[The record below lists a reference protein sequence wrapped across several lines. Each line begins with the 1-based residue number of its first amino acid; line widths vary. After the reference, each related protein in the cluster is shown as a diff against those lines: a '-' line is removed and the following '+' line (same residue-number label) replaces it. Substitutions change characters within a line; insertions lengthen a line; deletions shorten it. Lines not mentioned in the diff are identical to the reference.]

1 MIYKLLDA
9 VRPKRK
15 VLIQTHNNPDPD
27 TIAAAFALKNLL
39 HATLKKRVTIAYM
52 GIIGRA
58 ENKEMVRLCK
68 IDMHLMSK
76 LDTSRYDYFIIVD
89 TQPGAGNV
97 YESNGRKP
105 DAVIDHHNLRLSQH
119 DYPFLDIRE
128 NYGSTST
135 IIAEYYKTLNL
146 IPDSN
151 TATALY
157 YGIKSDTFGTGRGN
171 TQADMDMIS
180 HIYPYV
186 MPGKLSKI
194 ESPDLPKYYFRNIK
208 KAIEQSVIID
218 TVLIC
223 DLGEVR
229 NADLIAEMSDFLLR
243 MRDIKCTFVVGKID
257 SVCFFSLR
265 YKTSKKS
272 IGQIA
277 ISIVKGI
284 GYGGGHM
291 KSAGGQVPIKKKT
304 YEQIVSLLKK
314 RLLRRMGIKNNEE
327 EKTI

>member
-1 MIYKLLDA
+1 MINKLLEA
-9 VRPKRK
+9 VKSKRK

-39 HATLKKRVTIAYM
+39 NVTLKKRVTIAYM

-58 ENKEMVRLCK
+58 ENREMVKLCK

-76 LDTSRYDYFIIVD
+76 LNVARYDYLIVVD

-97 YESNGRKP
+97 YDVKERRP
-105 DAVIDHHNLRLSQH
+105 DAIIDHHNIRAASSCSAFQ
-119 DYPFLDIRE
+119 DIRVH
-128 NYGSTST
+128 YGSTST
-135 IIAEYYKTLNL
+135 IVAEYYKTLNI
-146 IPDSN
+146 IPDTN

-157 YGIKSDTFGTGRGN
+157 YGIKTDTFGTGRGN

-180 HIYPYV
+180 YVYPYV
-186 MPGKLSKI
+186 SPGKLTKI
-194 ESPDLPKYYFRNIK
+194 ETPDLPRYYFKNIK

-218 TVLIC
+218 TVLLC

-243 MRDIKCTFVVGKID
+243 MRDIKCTFVVGKIED
-257 SVCFFSLR
+257 TCFFSLR

-272 IGQIA
+272 VGHIA

-291 KSAGGQVPIKKKT
+291 KSAGGQVPLRKKT
-304 YEQIVSLLKK
+304 YEQVVGLLKT
-314 RLLRRMGIKNNEE
+314 RLLMRMGVKNTE
-327 EKTI
+327 EKNI